1 MTCIDIGDHF
11 SHSHWAEI
19 MRYYKSSQ
27 IKLNKRVKPGALGEN
42 LLEQGRE
49 PV

>member
-1 MTCIDIGDHF
+1 
-11 SHSHWAEI
+11 